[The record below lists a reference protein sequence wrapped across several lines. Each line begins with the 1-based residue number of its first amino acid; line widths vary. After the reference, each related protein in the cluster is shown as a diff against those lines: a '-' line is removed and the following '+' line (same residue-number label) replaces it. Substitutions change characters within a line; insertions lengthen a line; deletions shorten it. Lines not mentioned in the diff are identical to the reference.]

1 MDSQLSLTLTTIPWP
16 AVRLSWLEYEIL
28 ERCSGLLVVY
38 NALSRLPLIFLAR
51 YIGSQSYK
59 SEAATSTT
67 LSVTSTCSIGKF
79 SMVTTSQI
87 WSGHPL
93 ENLLLVFMS

>member
-1 MDSQLSLTLTTIPWP
+1 MIFWNVVAD
-16 AVRLSWLEYEIL
+16 V
-28 ERCSGLLVVY
+28 LVVY
-38 NALSRLPLIFLAR
+38 DALSQLPLVFLAGD
-51 YIGSQSYK
+51 IGSQSYK

-87 WSGHPL
+87 WSGRPW
-93 ENLLLVFMS
+93 ENLLVFMELIWTGPVPFQMFG